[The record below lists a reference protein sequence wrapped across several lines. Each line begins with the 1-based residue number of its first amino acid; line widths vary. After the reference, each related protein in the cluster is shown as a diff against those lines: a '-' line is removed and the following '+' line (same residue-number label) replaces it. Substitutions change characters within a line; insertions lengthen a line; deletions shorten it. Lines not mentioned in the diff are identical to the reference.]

1 MRHHPPPE
9 LAVSISD
16 ELEEITLPSIN
27 AAERRQPLH
36 KSISSKRLRGR
47 LPVSPSLAASVV
59 TKDVVPE
66 VSLSEQDHHAN
77 EDPSAAAAAAAA
89 VAAAATNPPGEVSHY
104 RLIIDKCSR
113 WLENERIKR
122 GARRERR
129 RNKKEEEKKSPETDA
144 SSLDS
149 ADESLDVL
157 EALLQQH
164 PPPPPPPQPRMNLQ
178 RRRSSGRIR
187 RSLLF
192 NGTAPSDTEYASDGE
207 ALVPACE
214 EWLKTSE
221 EIGMDEF
228 KLEVLK
234 LAHTLRCKG
243 WRRVDLGRSG
253 EVGIERIS
261 GALTNAV
268 SPPPSLLLRA
278 SPKTI
283 RFLRCGEKI
292 GERKK
297 E

>member
-1 MRHHPPPE
+1 LSRLRNEFTHTEVVSCDTPE

-47 LPVSPSLAASVV
+47 LPVSPSLAANVV
-59 TKDVVPE
+59 TRDVIPD

-77 EDPSAAAAAAAA
+77 EDQSAATVAVAAAAAA
-89 VAAAATNPPGEVSHY
+89 VATATTANPPVDVSHY
-104 RLIIDKCSR
+104 RLIIDKCSK

-129 RNKKEEEKKSPETDA
+129 RKKREERKSPETDS

-149 ADESLDVL
+149 ADESLDIL
-157 EALLQQH
+157 EALLQQQ
-164 PPPPPPPQPRMNLQ
+164 PPRPPPQPRMSLQ
-178 RRRSSGRIR
+178 PRKSSGRNR

-192 NGTAPSDTEYASDGE
+192 NGTTPSDTEYASDGE
-207 ALVPACE
+207 ALVPTCE

-243 WRRVDLGRSG
+243 WRRVDLGKSK

-268 SPPPSLLLRA
+268 SPPFDLL
-278 SPKTI
+278 
-283 RFLRCGEKI
+283 
-292 GERKK
+292 
-297 E
+297 

>member
-1 MRHHPPPE
+1 
-9 LAVSISD
+9 
-16 ELEEITLPSIN
+16 
-27 AAERRQPLH
+27 
-36 KSISSKRLRGR
+36 
-47 LPVSPSLAASVV
+47 VV
-59 TKDVVPE
+59 TRDVIPD

-77 EDPSAAAAAAAA
+77 ENPSAAAAA
-89 VAAAATNPPGEVSHY
+89 VAAAAAAATNSPAEVSHY

-113 WLENERIKR
+113 WLENERVKR
-122 GARRERR
+122 GARRERHR
-129 RNKKEEEKKSPETDA
+129 KKREEGNSPETDS

-149 ADESLDVL
+149 TDESLNVL
-157 EALLQQH
+157 EALLQQQPP

-243 WRRVDLGRSG
+243 WRRVDLRRSK

-268 SPPPSLLLRA
+268 SPSFTLIL
-278 SPKTI
+278 
-283 RFLRCGEKI
+283 
-292 GERKK
+292 
-297 E
+297 